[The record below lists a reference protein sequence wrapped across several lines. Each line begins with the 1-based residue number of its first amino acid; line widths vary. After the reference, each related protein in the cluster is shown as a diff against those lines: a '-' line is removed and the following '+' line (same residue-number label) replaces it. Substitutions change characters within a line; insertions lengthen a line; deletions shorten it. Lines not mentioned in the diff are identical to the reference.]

1 MAGSILAAIL
11 LVSVARADNPVTS
24 VPNQCTSAG
33 GTGAGCGTDAQCVPN
48 AYATKCVQL
57 VVGDP
62 RSRHCE
68 IPCESPIG
76 TAVEALCSL
85 GETCTTAAGD
95 GHHYCRAS
103 RFRMD
108 LNLADLCITDFLT
121 GRQPT
126 LGTNDQCSLEANL
139 NRLLDQNGDGLFDVF
154 DMDLCI
160 QALLD
165 EPACDPT
172 TGTCPADD
180 LVFCTSD
187 ADCGGGLH
195 CDMDRNACER
205 VCGLVASREMGFAD
219 IDRQCAQ
226 PVTTCDYDKG
236 SCVPVDL
243 TQTTCQVD
251 RDCPSGAYCFLGQCA
266 PLCYRSI
273 DCPGSDW
280 YCTDNNRCRT
290 LPSPNATP
298 GFVFI
303 PKNYALLFA
312 QPAVRLND
320 VQTDSSVQVLIMDL
334 ITKRQV
340 ATNPSVSFGY
350 RLEVVYSLK
359 DDPKCRKD
367 PAQWSVEDRGDCI
380 VGDDK
385 HFVTPVAPFGTV
397 FAVGNPSMPVRLDVV
412 AASHLTPGKYSAN
425 VRAIFENG
433 SSDAFQVLY
442 EKTTPSGEYTGTFQ
456 VTLGGADNSLA
467 PSMPLNLAMRLRIQ
481 PEQKTWVQLLA
492 DEGINATS
500 SDFTDLSA
508 GYVVKGQV
516 HGNETV
522 AFADTTAPTGA
533 NEIPLRGI
541 YSPQLGFMRLLWIV
555 DLPADFCV
563 DENGV
568 CPTTGSTTN
577 LSAHN
582 VFGRRIRRLVQ
593 LFGTYDNAGRR
604 FFGIYREA
612 LGGLI
617 PQATDLTLD
626 GAFLLSQTAHDE
638 SDFTSGALLPTGAP
652 ATVAFP
658 AGTAVAAELD
668 KEIAATCD
676 GVTDGST
683 AKSRFASKAGFT
695 GYVNGL
701 ASGGA
706 PIFPDIVSFED
717 QISDALLALGSGADG
732 ASDGSS
738 DTGGTVR
745 SRDALTIYDFLSGR
759 ITICGT
765 DTELGPGST
774 PTPGCIDE
782 KAARCGLALYRRAIA
797 NGWTPAFPNDDGGNH
812 QLFCS
817 AVLATSDCG
826 DGQSSAL
833 LALHEHNRFDQE
845 LAQARKFQADHD
857 LSDAFFAL
865 YKNRVNP
872 FGRGAALSFKAE
884 KLESAVQRY
893 DELLVNM
900 VGTAPTRVMY
910 GWPVGRF
917 VGGGSLWMQQMEAI
931 LTDRLNALQQLVDL
945 RRRVLEASGLSTRPL
960 ARHLA
965 QIEYLVNVY
974 LLALQRQWAGPNF
987 TYDGIGDKL
996 LQRTQSILLQLDE
1009 NKNPLGISANAVFF
1023 ENASLDVSN
1032 WQNYRRT
1039 LAGDDGSGGLLGQAQ
1054 AEIGQAVENLKAS
1067 LADVDTF
1074 ERSLAEATGAYD
1086 DTIQSLCGPTGA
1098 ADNICAQLRSD
1109 IVKAQLGGT
1118 MTERKCLAKGGKWN
1132 GSTCSGEV
1140 KCESASSVGLGDV
1153 CADVTK
1159 YFTESGVFSLDGVS
1173 DVACPWND
1181 PARMIK
1187 IDGVQRACAGGE
1199 MGALLGQKAD
1209 LAMQLRNL
1217 DIQIAGVLASVRNMT
1232 AFLKAKNDEYNKWN
1246 TTITALEAVV
1256 AALEL
1261 AGSTLDKIWEI
1272 FDAWIEIPD
1281 CTIIAGLAFGTN
1293 CPGHITK
1300 DIAKAANTTTRA
1312 IVKGILDI
1320 AVKGIQ
1326 TAIEPLNRAHERAAD
1341 VIADKR
1347 ELEDTL
1353 VQLQG
1358 IRGQYDATIQSLMST
1373 YAQMAQVQL
1382 SAQAAADGRAESLH
1396 FLVDHL
1402 VGRETGSV
1410 LVGNYLVSK
1419 SAGTFRQALDVAYRT
1434 VMAFSHR
1441 YNLSNAQR
1449 NALISD
1455 VYRAITVEDL
1465 QEVVRQLDNTA
1476 RDYCGREAIDCDAF
1490 NNLSVM
1496 RISLRDTL
1504 FPTLHDVVDPTTGSV
1519 VTKGQQFH
1527 NVISEPPFLKRRIVG
1542 THTVDQIELP
1552 FVIWLQ
1558 EVGESGAR
1566 RWMVNPLECNHTLDW
1581 DPRADGSGHA
1591 SVGNVAV
1598 NFTGSNLDPAA
1609 RTIHYELARGSV
1621 DWLRTCHP
1629 EPTTIELGTAPILDY
1644 PIRSLVVGYAPQSQ
1658 FGQESRPPTFFTR
1671 STNLTACLDSSE
1683 SGGAPQDPCWQFF
1696 ARDRSVAAPD
1706 WKIVVPLWIDGGDAG
1721 NAWIAGEGLPDAR
1734 KPVVSDIVLYLR
1746 YRTRPISEQ

>member
-11 LVSVARADNPVTS
+11 FASVARADNPATS

-33 GTGAGCGTDAQCVPN
+33 GTGAACGTDAQCAHN

-57 VVGDP
+57 VAGDP

-68 IPCESPIG
+68 IPCESPTG
-76 TAVEALCSL
+76 TAVESLCSL

-95 GHHYCRAS
+95 GRRYCIAS
-103 RFRMD
+103 RFRVD

-121 GRQPT
+121 GRQPV

-139 NRLLDQNGDGLFDVF
+139 NKLLDQNGDGLFDVF
-154 DMDLCI
+154 DMDLCV

-165 EPACDPT
+165 EPACDAT

-180 LVFCTSD
+180 LVFCTID

-195 CDMDRNACER
+195 CDTDRSVCER

-290 LPSPNATP
+290 LPSPNAAP

-312 QPAVRLND
+312 QPAVRLTD
-320 VQTDSSVQVLIMDL
+320 VQTDSSAAVLIMDL

-350 RLEVVYSLK
+350 RLEVMYNLK

-412 AASHLTPGKYSAN
+412 AASHLTPGRYTAN

-433 SSDAFQVLY
+433 GSDAFQVLY

-456 VTLGGADNSLA
+456 VTLGGIDNALA

-481 PEQKTWVQLLA
+481 PEQKTWLQLLA
-492 DEGINATS
+492 DEGIQATS
-500 SDFTDLSA
+500 NDFTDLSA
-508 GYVVKGQV
+508 GYVVKGLV
-516 HGNETV
+516 HGNETL

-533 NEIPLRGI
+533 NEIPLRGL
-541 YSPQLGFMRLLWIV
+541 YSPQLGWMRLLWLV

-568 CPTTGSTTN
+568 CPSTGSSTN

-612 LGGLI
+612 LSGLV
-617 PQATDLTLD
+617 PEANELTLD
-626 GAFLLSQTAHDE
+626 GSFLLGQTAHDE
-638 SDFTSGALLPTGAP
+638 ADFASGALLPAGSP
-652 ATVAFP
+652 ATVSFP
-658 AGTAVAAELD
+658 AGNAVAAELD
-668 KEIAATCD
+668 KEIAAACD

-683 AKSRFASKAGFT
+683 AKVRFASRTGFT
-695 GYVNGL
+695 GYMNGL
-701 ASGGA
+701 ASGGT
-706 PIFPDIVSFED
+706 PIFPDLVSFED
-717 QISDALLALGSGADG
+717 QIADALLALGSTSDG
-732 ASDGSS
+732 ASDGST
-738 DTGGTVR
+738 DTGWAPP
-745 SRDALTIYDFLSGR
+745 SRDSLTIYDFLAGR

-774 PTPGCIDE
+774 PTPGCVDE
-782 KAARCGLALYRRAIA
+782 KAARCGLALHRRAIVT
-797 NGWTPAFPNDDGGNH
+797 GWTPAFATTDGGNH

-826 DGQSSAL
+826 EGRSAAL

-910 GWPVGRF
+910 GWPVERF
-917 VGGGSLWMQQMEAI
+917 LGGGSLWMQQMEAI

-965 QIEYLVNVY
+965 QLEYLVNVY

-987 TYDGIGDKL
+987 TYDGVGEKL
-996 LQRTQSILLQLDE
+996 LQRMQSILLQLDE

-1054 AEIGQAVENLKAS
+1054 TEIGQAVENLKAS

-1074 ERSLAEATGAYD
+1074 ERSIADALGAYD
-1086 DTIQSLCGPTGA
+1086 DTIQGLCGPPGA
-1098 ADNICAQLRSD
+1098 PVNICAQL
-1109 IVKAQLGGT
+1109 KAAIQSAHIAGT
-1118 MTERKCLAKGGKWN
+1118 MTERQCRAKGGKWS
-1132 GSTCSGEV
+1132 GSTCSGEPR
-1140 KCESASSVGLGDV
+1140 CESANTVGLGDV
-1153 CADVTK
+1153 CGEVTQ
-1159 YFTESGVFSLDGVS
+1159 YFTDSGVFTIDGAS

-1181 PARMIK
+1181 SMQMIK
-1187 IDGVQRACAGGE
+1187 LDGAQRACVGGE
-1199 MGALLGQKAD
+1199 MGALLVQKQALTLD
-1209 LAMQLRNL
+1209 IKNL
-1217 DIQIAGVLASVRNMT
+1217 DNEVANSLARLRNMT
-1232 AFLKAKNDEYNKWN
+1232 ALVKAKQDSFTDWN
-1246 TTITALEAVV
+1246 RTITGLEAASGALGIAASIVGHILDSASEIVKIPHCNIILGLANGTDCPGNVV
-1256 AALEL
+1256 TAGMTAALKDV
-1261 AGSTLDKIWEI
+1261 G
-1272 FDAWIEIPD
+1272 
-1281 CTIIAGLAFGTN
+1281 TIVLNVLETAATAIAM
-1293 CPGHITK
+1293 
-1300 DIAKAANTTTRA
+1300 
-1312 IVKGILDI
+1312 
-1320 AVKGIQ
+1320 
-1326 TAIEPLNRAHERAAD
+1326 AIEPLNRAHD
-1341 VIADKR
+1341 NDMDKLADKR
-1347 ELEDTL
+1347 ELEDML
-1353 VQLQG
+1353 IDVKNL
-1358 IRGQYDATIQSLMST
+1358 RGEYQAKLLELMGM
-1373 YAQMAQVQL
+1373 YAQVAQVQL
-1382 SAQAAADGRAESLH
+1382 AAQAAADGRAESLG

-1402 VGRETGSV
+1402 IGRESGSV
-1410 LVGNYLVSK
+1410 LVGNYLVAK
-1419 SAGTFRQALDVAYRT
+1419 SADTFRQALDVAYRT
-1434 VMAFSHR
+1434 VMAFAHR

-1449 NALISD
+1449 SALVSD

-1465 QEVVRQLDNTA
+1465 QEVVRQLDSAA

-1496 RISLRDTL
+1496 RVSLRDTL

-1527 NVISEPPFLKRRIVG
+1527 NVITEPPFLKRRIVG
-1542 THTVDQIELP
+1542 THTVDQVELP
-1552 FVIWLQ
+1552 FAIWLQ
-1558 EVGESGAR
+1558 EAGEAGAK

-1581 DPRADGSGHA
+1581 DPNADGSGHA

-1598 NFTGSNLDPAA
+1598 NFTGDNLDPAA
-1609 RTIHYELARGSV
+1609 HTIRYELARGSI
-1621 DWLRTCHP
+1621 DWLRACHP
-1629 EPTTIELGTAPILDY
+1629 EPTTVELGTAPVLDY
-1644 PIRSLVVGYAPQSQ
+1644 LIRSMVVGYAPQSR
-1658 FGQESRPPTFFTR
+1658 FGQESRPPTYYTR
-1671 STNLTACLDSSE
+1671 STNLAACVDSSE
-1683 SGGAPQDPCWQFF
+1683 SGGAPQDACWQFF
-1696 ARDRSVAAPD
+1696 ARDRSLAAPD

-1734 KPVVSDIVLYLR
+1734 KPVVSDIVLFLR
-1746 YRTRPISEQ
+1746 YRTRPISEE